1 MFPTGDPPRR
11 VARPSFAS
19 DLNHVPS
26 NQTFARSQA
35 SDPVTATLNASGA
48 KKATQHDLRTVGVDC
63 NLQAPNES
71 KGYELQTL
79 PERPVQTKGRR
90 RWLMETRLGP
100 NASGKARMR
109 QPHGQ
114 WTLSALRGAS
124 SRDLMAPPSAP
135 GQVGFPPTVNSKFAR
150 PVPQTKTPSSFRRS
164 DNRTLPPSRRDPDAC
179 SACGSNARDGVA
191 AHARSKGRAAI
202 ENALRTLRGTFT
214 DRTSSHTDEVLAAAT
229 RDPRAAPKKT
239 PATFDV
245 DTTTHNTSKNDNAR
259 TTPHSGAKGTSL
271 AGGDKSARASGLRG
285 GYREAPP
292 LISGA
297 IAASPPKAKW
307 FLRGQE
313 MPLRRH
319 QPIERNGECFFSKI
333 PRTPSWQWQTP
344 FSAPLGGRARHKRI
358 SI

>member
-1 MFPTGDPPRR
+1 
-11 VARPSFAS
+11 
-19 DLNHVPS
+19 
-26 NQTFARSQA
+26 
-35 SDPVTATLNASGA
+35 
-48 KKATQHDLRTVGVDC
+48 
-63 NLQAPNES
+63 
-71 KGYELQTL
+71 
-79 PERPVQTKGRR
+79 
-90 RWLMETRLGP
+90 MEIRLGP
-100 NASGKARMR
+100 DASAEVRMR

-114 WTLSALRGAS
+114 RTSPALRGAS
-124 SRDLMAPPSAP
+124 GRDLMAPPPAP
-135 GQVGFPPTVNSKFAR
+135 GQVGSPPTMNSKFAR
-150 PVPQTKTPSSFRRS
+150 PVLQTKTPSSFRRG
-164 DNRTLPPSRRDPDAC
+164 DNRTLQPSRRYPDAC
-179 SACGSNARDGVA
+179 SACGGNDRDGVA

-214 DRTSSHTDEVLAAAT
+214 ERTSSHTDEVLAAAT

-271 AGGDKSARASGLRG
+271 AEGDKSARASGLRG

-319 QPIERNGECFFSKI
+319 QPIEMNGECFFSKI
-333 PRTPSWQWQTP
+333 PRAASWQWQTP